1 MAITRRTSPHARQLR
16 RNMTDA
22 ERYLWHA
29 LRARRFAGWKFRR
42 QVSVGPFVADFLCHA
57 ARLIVEV
64 DGGQHSAAVDAQR
77 TALLESMGYR
87 VARYWNHE
95 VLENIE
101 GVLRALEVA
110 LGHPHPSSASS

>member
-1 MAITRRTSPHARQLR
+1 
-16 RNMTDA
+16 MTDA

-77 TALLESMGYR
+77 TALLEEWAIAWCATGTTKC
-87 VARYWNHE
+87 WKT
-95 VLENIE
+95 
-101 GVLRALEVA
+101 
-110 LGHPHPSSASS
+110 